1 MKSKL
6 STLMIAAGVA
16 GGLSLAAPGVANAEP
31 AGQYTYTCVSTD
43 GSSYLLNP
51 GDELTT
57 CKGSYLQ
64 KHINGVQ
71 VESVPLTGQGT
82 VADPNALNMDC
93 IMAVTGVTVTVMT
106 TSGWALVAS
115 TAIGAYGLKACVA

>member
-16 GGLSLAAPGVANAEP
+16 GGLSLAAPGAANAEP
-31 AGQYTYTCVSTD
+31 TGQYTYTCVSTD

-51 GDELTT
+51 GDELAT

-64 KHINGVQ
+64 KHINGAQ
-71 VESVPLTGQGT
+71 VESIPLTGQGA
-82 VADPNALNMDC
+82 VADPNALTLDC
-93 IMAVTGVTVTVMT
+93 IVAVTGVTVTVLT
-106 TSGWALVAS
+106 SSGWALVAS
-115 TAIGAYGLKACVA
+115 AALGAYGLKACVA